1 MLLISLSLAFA
12 DPSHAAIDAATWSEL
27 ARKNHS
33 EAGEILI
40 QSASIEGVDCFRGVA
55 TTDVPGAKMLD
66 VVADVE
72 GAVSWSTAGLAD
84 AKLLA
89 KNGNRM
95 DYYQFLDVPGWTMAS
110 DRFWFLTSV
119 VESTDTRW
127 SLKWNRL
134 EQGGAHKAAYDA
146 FKAKHS
152 SAVEPPVNA
161 GSWVFETTSTGTRMT
176 YSVCTDSGGSIPAA
190 VQSAATRKTLPDTL
204 GDVVR
209 EARAR

>member
-1 MLLISLSLAFA
+1 MLIVALSLAFA
-12 DPSHAAIDAATWSEL
+12 DPSHSAIDGASWSEL
-27 ARKNHS
+27 TRKNHAD
-33 EAGEILI
+33 AGEIVI
-40 QSASIEGVDCFRGVA
+40 KSTQIGGVDCFRGEA
-55 TTDVPGAKMLD
+55 TTDVAGSKLLD

-72 GAVSWSTAGLAD
+72 GAVSWSTAGLAE

-89 KNGNRM
+89 KSGNKL

-119 VESTDTRW
+119 VESTDSKW

-134 EQGGAHKAAYDA
+134 ENGGAHAEAYAA
-146 FKAKHS
+146 FKASHS
-152 SAVEPPVNA
+152 SAVEPPVNV
-161 GSWVFETTSTGTRMT
+161 GSWVFEASDGGTRMT

-209 EARAR
+209 EARTR